1 MVVLKKAILTCLI
14 VSLCLLML
22 TSCGQ
27 SKEAKA
33 VDDLIREIGEV
44 SIDSE
49 ECIVAAEQAYDEL
62 DISDKEQVS
71 LHDSLVAARD
81 EIETIKKEFL
91 VGMWEIDLADV
102 SKNNAEKG
110 YLILRYEFRG
120 NGEFHST
127 ALMGGFQ
134 VPGGDG
140 TYEVQDN
147 KVFVTM
153 SNGNSIESEY
163 EIRDDELIYDKMHW
177 KRVN

>member
-81 EIETIKKEFL
+81 EIETI
-91 VGMWEIDLADV
+91 
-102 SKNNAEKG
+102 
-110 YLILRYEFRG
+110 
-120 NGEFHST
+120 
-127 ALMGGFQ
+127 
-134 VPGGDG
+134 
-140 TYEVQDN
+140 
-147 KVFVTM
+147 
-153 SNGNSIESEY
+153 
-163 EIRDDELIYDKMHW
+163 
-177 KRVN
+177 